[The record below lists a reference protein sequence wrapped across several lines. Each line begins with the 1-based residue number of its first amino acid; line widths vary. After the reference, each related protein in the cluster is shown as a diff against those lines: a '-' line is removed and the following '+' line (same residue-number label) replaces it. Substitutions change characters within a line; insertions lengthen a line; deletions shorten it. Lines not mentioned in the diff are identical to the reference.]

1 MIAEV
6 KEKCCYFL
14 LTLYHVIINMHG
26 TQKSMFR
33 RMKNLNN
40 FYYSL
45 HFYVT
50 ALKSQF

>member
-33 RMKNLNN
+33 RMKIWIILL
-40 FYYSL
+40 FTPL
-45 HFYVT
+45 LRT